1 MNLSD
6 LNNLPLSAIAA
17 YCDGVL
23 GLVFLLSALGVPLPS
38 MLFVVAAGAFIQQG
52 VLNLY
57 PTIGLSLACVVLG
70 DMLSYGM
77 GRVLSRSMYARY
89 GQSATW
95 QRAEEYFARRGGIAI
110 VLTRCVLTPIAV
122 PVNLVAGSSAYPVWR
137 FAAYAV
143 SGEVVLGEDGTATR
157 TMQYAVPGDPSPGPV
172 VARGTYVR
180 WDGMVTFAL
189 VFDGDPGANIWRP
202 SARLVGGRLTV
213 RYPHPADGETVEV
226 FVHR

>member
-17 YCDGVL
+17 SCAAVL

-38 MLFVVAAGAFIQQG
+38 TLFVVAAGAFIQQG

-57 PTIGLSLACVVLG
+57 PTLGLSLVCVVLG

-95 QRAEEYFARRGGIAI
+95 QRAEEYFTRRGGIAI
-110 VLTRCVLTPIAV
+110 LLTRCMLMPIAV

-137 FAAYAV
+137 FAAYDVTGELIWLLGYGAIGYLFGSQWESISAFISTA
-143 SGEVVLGEDGTATR
+143 SGPLVGVLIAGGGAYALIRWQRHPATG
-157 TMQYAVPGDPSPGPV
+157 QLVPAERSIPISTPPRDIPES
-172 VARGTYVR
+172 VARV
-180 WDGMVTFAL
+180 
-189 VFDGDPGANIWRP
+189 PK
-202 SARLVGGRLTV
+202 
-213 RYPHPADGETVEV
+213 E
-226 FVHR
+226 

>member
-6 LNNLPLSAIAA
+6 LNNLPLSVIAT
-17 YCDGVL
+17 YCAGVL
-23 GLVFLLSALGVPLPS
+23 GLVFFLSALGVPLPS
-38 MLFVVAAGAFIQQG
+38 TLFVVAGGAFIQQG

-57 PTIGLSLACVVLG
+57 PTIGLSLVCVVLG

-137 FAAYAV
+137 FAAYDVTGELIWLLGYGAIGYLFGSQWESISAFISTA
-143 SGEVVLGEDGTATR
+143 SGPLVGVLIAGGGAYALIRWQRHPATG
-157 TMQYAVPGDPSPGPV
+157 QLVPAERSIPISTPPRDIPES
-172 VARGTYVR
+172 VARG
-180 WDGMVTFAL
+180 
-189 VFDGDPGANIWRP
+189 PK
-202 SARLVGGRLTV
+202 
-213 RYPHPADGETVEV
+213 E
-226 FVHR
+226 

>member
-17 YCDGVL
+17 YCAGVL

-38 MLFVVAAGAFIQQG
+38 TLFVVAGGAFIQQG

-57 PTIGLSLACVVLG
+57 PTIGLSLVGVVLG

-77 GRVLSRSMYARY
+77 GRVLSRSMHARY

-110 VLTRCVLTPIAV
+110 VLTRCMLMPIAV
-122 PVNLVAGSSAYPVWR
+122 PVNLVAGSSKYPVWR
-137 FAAYAV
+137 FAAYDVTGELIWLLGYGALGYLFGSQWESISAFISTA
-143 SGEVVLGEDGTATR
+143 SGPLVGVLIAGGGAYALIRWQRHPATG
-157 TMQYAVPGDPSPGPV
+157 QLVPAQRSIPISTPPRDIPES
-172 VARGTYVR
+172 VAR
-180 WDGMVTFAL
+180 L
-189 VFDGDPGANIWRP
+189 PK
-202 SARLVGGRLTV
+202 
-213 RYPHPADGETVEV
+213 E
-226 FVHR
+226 